1 LLAKC
6 FHQANTIFP
15 CWLMALLL
23 IE

>member
-23 IE
+23 IG